1 MTCYR
6 IVGMM
11 LLVASLAACGNEDLN
26 LVGSDT
32 RFLRPN
38 QLLTLN
44 TDTATFTNFQFDSV
58 ATGASASAPTII
70 VGIKRLP
77 DGKELQAIG
86 RLKFSA
92 PLGQLDSSFDGRP
105 GAILRILDVAL
116 ITQQVRAQA
125 DTIPSLAPLDAEIF
139 RSPTLWNSEKLFNNT
154 PFVEKERLADIR
166 WLKGDSLSTETPLP
180 TWYGD
185 SLLAAARRGQKFLED
200 STTLTLSLVPRR
212 GDAVIII
219 NVLRTFLRL
228 TFDLRTP
235 TGIER
240 RTILMNAFDAG
251 YTGSRNFA
259 TFDQTAIF
267 LSPTIGARAVLKFNL
282 PMLRPGTIISRA
294 ELILRRDTLYT
305 PIQVGDYQVSVTA
318 ATADRRA
325 NPNLT
330 EQRMV
335 TTNRNQ
341 YSVIVTGN
349 VQEWANQPA
358 TNFGFL
364 LRTISPSLPATEA
377 GSISPLRFFGNTA
390 PDSLRP
396 RLIVTYIV
404 NNF

>member
-1 MTCYR
+1 MMRYR
-6 IVGMM
+6 
-11 LLVASLAACGNEDLN
+11 LLGVILIAVSMAACGNENID

-44 TDTATFTNFQFDSV
+44 TDTVTITNFQFDSV
-58 ATGASASAPTII
+58 ETGASNAIPTII
-70 VGIKRLP
+70 VGIKQLP

-86 RLKFSA
+86 RLKFSY
-92 PLGQLDSSFDGRP
+92 PLARLDSSFDNRP
-105 GAILRILDVAL
+105 GAILRIVDVAL
-116 ITQQVRAQA
+116 LTQQVRAQA
-125 DTIPSLAPLDAEIF
+125 DSVPSLTALEAEIF
-139 RSPTLWNSEKLFNNT
+139 RSPTLWKGAQLFNNT
-154 PFVEKERLADIR
+154 PFVEREKLADIR

-180 TWYGD
+180 LWYGD

-212 GDAVIII
+212 GNATIII

-251 YTGSRNFA
+251 YTGSKNFSII
-259 TFDQTAIF
+259 DQSAIF
-267 LSPTIGARAVLKFNL
+267 LSPTIGARSVLKFEL
-282 PMLRPGTIISRA
+282 PMLRPGIVMARA
-294 ELILRRDTLYT
+294 ELILHRDTLYT
-305 PIQVGDYQVSVTA
+305 PIEFGDYQVGVAA

-325 NPNLT
+325 KPNLP

-335 TTNRNQ
+335 VTNRSQ
-341 YSVIVTGN
+341 YSVIVTGD
-349 VQEWANQPA
+349 VQEWANRPA
-358 TNFGFL
+358 TNFGLL
-364 LRTISPSLPATEA
+364 LRSVSPSIPGTEA
-377 GSISPLRFFGNTA
+377 GSISPLRFFGPSA

-396 RLIVTYIV
+396 RLIVTYVV